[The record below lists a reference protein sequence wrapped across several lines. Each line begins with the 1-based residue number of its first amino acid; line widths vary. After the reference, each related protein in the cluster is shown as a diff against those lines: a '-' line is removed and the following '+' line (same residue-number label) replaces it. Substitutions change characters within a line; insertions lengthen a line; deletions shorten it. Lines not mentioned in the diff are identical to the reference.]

1 MPIDKQITIY
11 IFSYRYM
18 VTFMRRLDRWEQ
30 NVKVERERE
39 REISF
44 FTMQTFETPVP
55 IVNLI

>member
-30 NVKVERERE
+30 NVKVEAKRGK
-39 REISF
+39 F
-44 FTMQTFETPVP
+44 LYHADF
-55 IVNLI
+55 